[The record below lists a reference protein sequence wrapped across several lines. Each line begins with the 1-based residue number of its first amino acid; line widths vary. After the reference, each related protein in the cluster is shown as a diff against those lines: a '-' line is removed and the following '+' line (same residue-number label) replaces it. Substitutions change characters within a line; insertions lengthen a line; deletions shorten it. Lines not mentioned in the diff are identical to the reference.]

1 MGKMNNLKRKRLMRR
16 NMVGYS
22 FVAPNFIGFA
32 VFTMMPMLFSFGL
45 SFCEWDSSHPIQFVG
60 LQNFI
65 GLLSDDTFWISLKNT
80 IYFTVGTVPLTII
93 LSLGMSLL
101 INQKIKGQVLFCSI
115 FFFPY
120 VASLVAI
127 CVVWNLLFNPDM
139 GPVNSLL
146 AALGVKEL
154 PRWTASVKWA
164 LPTVIGLTVWKGAGY
179 YMIVYLAA
187 LQGISREIYEAAK
200 VDGADAI
207 KSFFSIT
214 LPLLTPT
221 TFFVST
227 MLIISSFK
235 VFDTIYIMTGGG
247 PGRATNVLVY
257 YIYNTAFV
265 KFKFGYA
272 SAISMVLFVLVLG
285 ITLVQFRGERKW
297 AQ

>member
-80 IYFTVGTVPLTII
+80 IYFTVGTVPLTIV

-101 INQKIKGQVLFCSI
+101 INQKIKGQVLFRSI

-207 KSFFSIT
+207 RSFFSIT

-221 TFFVST
+221 TFLS
-227 MLIISSFK
+227 L
-235 VFDTIYIMTGGG
+235 
-247 PGRATNVLVY
+247 PC
-257 YIYNTAFV
+257 
-265 KFKFGYA
+265 
-272 SAISMVLFVLVLG
+272 
-285 ITLVQFRGERKW
+285 
-297 AQ
+297 

>member
-1 MGKMNNLKRKRLMRR
+1 MGKMNNLKKKRLMRR

-22 FVAPNFIGFA
+22 FIAPNFIGFA

-80 IYFTVGTVPLTII
+80 IYFTVGTVPLTIV

-101 INQKIKGQVLFCSI
+101 INQKIKGQVLFRSI

-146 AALGVKEL
+146 AARGVKEL

-207 KSFFSIT
+207 RSFFSIT

>member
-1 MGKMNNLKRKRLMRR
+1 M
-16 NMVGYS
+16 
-22 FVAPNFIGFA
+22 PNFIGFA
-32 VFTMMPMLFSFGL
+32 VFTLLPVLFSFGL
-45 SFCEWDSSHPIQFVG
+45 SFCEWDSAHPIKFVG
-60 LQNFI
+60 LQNFLQ
-65 GLLSDDTFWISLKNT
+65 LLKDDTFRISLKNT
-80 IYFTVGTVPLTII
+80 IYFTIGTVPLTIV

-101 INQKIKGQVLFCSI
+101 INQKIKGQVIFRSI

-146 AALGVKEL
+146 SALGVKNL
-154 PRWTASVKWA
+154 PRWTASVQWA
-164 LPTVIGLTVWKGAGY
+164 LPTVIGLTVWKSAGY

-187 LQGISREIYEAAK
+187 LQGISRDLYEAAK
-200 VDGADAI
+200 VDGAGAI
-207 KSFFSIT
+207 RRFFSIT
-214 LPLLTPT
+214 FPLLTPT

-265 KFKFGYA
+265 RFKFGYA
-272 SAISMVLFVLVLG
+272 SAVSMVLFVLVLG
-285 ITLVQFRGERKW
+285 MTLLQFKGERKW

>member
-1 MGKMNNLKRKRLMRR
+1 MGKMNNLKKKRLMRR

-22 FVAPNFIGFA
+22 FIAPNFIGFA

-80 IYFTVGTVPLTII
+80 IYFTVGTVPLTIV

-101 INQKIKGQVLFCSI
+101 INQKIKGQVLFRSI

-164 LPTVIGLTVWKGAGY
+164 LPTVIGLTVWKGA
-179 YMIVYLAA
+179 
-187 LQGISREIYEAAK
+187 
-200 VDGADAI
+200 D
-207 KSFFSIT
+207 
-214 LPLLTPT
+214 
-221 TFFVST
+221 
-227 MLIISSFK
+227 II
-235 VFDTIYIMTGGG
+235 
-247 PGRATNVLVY
+247 
-257 YIYNTAFV
+257 
-265 KFKFGYA
+265 
-272 SAISMVLFVLVLG
+272 
-285 ITLVQFRGERKW
+285 
-297 AQ
+297 

>member
-22 FVAPNFIGFA
+22 FIVP
-32 VFTMMPMLFSFGL
+32 
-45 SFCEWDSSHPIQFVG
+45 
-60 LQNFI
+60 NFI

-80 IYFTVGTVPLTII
+80 IYFTVGTVPLTIV

-101 INQKIKGQVLFCSI
+101 INQKIKGQVLFRSI

-164 LPTVIGLTVWKGAGY
+164 LPTVIGLTVWKSAGY

-207 KSFFSIT
+207 RSFFSIT

>member
-1 MGKMNNLKRKRLMRR
+1 MDKVDSGYWNRKRRR
-16 NMVGYS
+16 NLIGYS
-22 FVAPNFIGFA
+22 FIMPNFVGFA
-32 VFTMMPMLFSFGL
+32 VFTLLPVLFSFGL
-45 SFCEWDSSHPIQFVG
+45 SFCEWDSAHSIKFVG
-60 LQNFI
+60 LQNF
-65 GLLSDDTFWISLKNT
+65 LQLVSDDTFLISLKNT
-80 IYFTVGTVPLTII
+80 IYFTIGTVPLTII

-101 INQKIKGQVLFCSI
+101 INQKIKGQVIFRSI

-146 AALGVKEL
+146 AALGVKNL
-154 PRWTASVKWA
+154 PRWSASVQWA
-164 LPTVIGLTVWKGAGY
+164 LPTVIGLTVWKSAGY

-187 LQGISREIYEAAK
+187 LQGISRDLYEAAK
-200 VDGADAI
+200 VDGAGAI
-207 KSFFSIT
+207 RRFFSIT

-272 SAISMVLFVLVLG
+272 SAVSMVLFVLVL
-285 ITLVQFRGERKW
+285 IMTLLQFKGERKW

>member
-1 MGKMNNLKRKRLMRR
+1 MRR

-22 FVAPNFIGFA
+22 FIAPNFIGFA

-80 IYFTVGTVPLTII
+80 IYFTVGTVPLTIV

-101 INQKIKGQVLFCSI
+101 INQKIKGQVLFRSI

-146 AALGVKEL
+146 ATLGVKEL

-207 KSFFSIT
+207 RSFFSIT

-272 SAISMVLFVLVLG
+272 SAISMVLFVLVLD

>member
-1 MGKMNNLKRKRLMRR
+1 MDKIDSGYWNRRRRR
-16 NMVGYS
+16 NLIGYS
-22 FVAPNFIGFA
+22 FIMPNFIGFA
-32 VFTMMPMLFSFGL
+32 VFTLLPVLFSFGL
-45 SFCEWDSSHPIQFVG
+45 SFCEWDSAHPIKFVG
-60 LQNFI
+60 LQNFLQ
-65 GLLSDDTFWISLKNT
+65 LLKDDTFLISLKNT
-80 IYFTVGTVPLTII
+80 IYFTIGTVPLTIV

-101 INQKIKGQVLFCSI
+101 INQKIKGQVIFRSI

-146 AALGVKEL
+146 SALGVKNL
-154 PRWTASVKWA
+154 PRWTASVQWA
-164 LPTVIGLTVWKGAGY
+164 LPTVIGLTVWKSAGY

-187 LQGISREIYEAAK
+187 LQGISRDLYEAAK
-200 VDGADAI
+200 VDGAGAI
-207 KSFFSIT
+207 RRFFSIT
-214 LPLLTPT
+214 FPLLTPT

-265 KFKFGYA
+265 RFKFGYA
-272 SAISMVLFVLVLG
+272 SAVSMVLFVLVLG
-285 ITLVQFRGERKW
+285 MTLLQFKGERKW

>member
-1 MGKMNNLKRKRLMRR
+1 MGKMNNLKKKRLMRR

-22 FVAPNFIGFA
+22 FIAPNFIGFA

-80 IYFTVGTVPLTII
+80 IYFTVGTVPLTIV

-101 INQKIKGQVLFCSI
+101 INQKIKGQVLFRSI

-127 CVVWNLLFNPDM
+127 CVVWNLLFNPDL
-139 GPVNSLL
+139 GPVISLL

-207 KSFFSIT
+207 RSFFSIT

>member
-1 MGKMNNLKRKRLMRR
+1 MGKMNNLKKKRLMRR

-22 FVAPNFIGFA
+22 FIAPNFIGFA

-80 IYFTVGTVPLTII
+80 IYFTVGTVPLTIV

-101 INQKIKGQVLFCSI
+101 INQKIKGQVLLRSI

-139 GPVNSLL
+139 GPVNRLL

-207 KSFFSIT
+207 RSFFSIT